1 MNESRERRRKE
12 QQKQERTGL
21 KALSSLGL
29 TPGTSLMALIQQ
41 SLAFYICRRLESERW
56 QHVQW
61 ELSGANV
68 QVGPIADLDEC
79 QVVTRAPRGCLIS
92 NSSLRGV

>member
-1 MNESRERRRKE
+1 MICLCWTENVEQFKGFSRERRRKE
-12 QQKQERTGL
+12 QQRQERTGL
-21 KALSSLGL
+21 RALSSLGL

-68 QVGPIADLDEC
+68 QVD
-79 QVVTRAPRGCLIS
+79 
-92 NSSLRGV
+92 SLLSVRL

>member
-1 MNESRERRRKE
+1 MTLRMCLRERRRKE

-68 QVGPIADLDEC
+68 QVGPFPGFE
-79 QVVTRAPRGCLIS
+79 P
-92 NSSLRGV
+92 NSVHQALEIVGPCEAQ